1 MSAPRPLVL
10 ASSRVSPDVPAEVAS
25 GQRPRLD
32 VLAVAQALDAD
43 VLDTQASDRLPRWQR
58 RLEAALATDWSQARA
73 ARSRRGLCSAYLSTS
88 EKVGL
93 PLALQGV
100 DVPHVLIAHNL
111 MTARKRRLHRMT
123 GVLRRFDAIICLSA
137 TQEEYLRGEV
147 GLEAGRVHRVWD
159 GVDQQFFR
167 PSAGE
172 GAQGDYLLAVGR
184 ENRDYQTLVKAA
196 RRAGLPLTIVASSLW
211 SRHGVGLDPD
221 ALPPNVTLRRD
232 FVSYPELRTLYENA
246 RLVVVPLAPCD
257 YAAGVNGVLEAMAM
271 GKASVVTQ
279 TNGLAEYVQ
288 DGVTNRTVPPGD
300 VEALADALR
309 SLWADEAARRALGT
323 QGRARVEREM
333 SMDAYAA
340 RLTAIVRQAIEN
352 EQGDWRL

>member
-1 MSAPRPLVL
+1 MSALRPLVL
-10 ASSRVSPDVPAEVAS
+10 ASSRVSPDVSDEIAA
-25 GQRPRLD
+25 GRRPRLD
-32 VLAVAQALDAD
+32 VLAVAEALDAD

-73 ARSRRGLCSAYLSTS
+73 ARRGLHSAYLSTS

-123 GVLRRFDAIICLSA
+123 GVLRRFDAIVCLSE
-137 TQEEYLRGEV
+137 TQEAYLRGEV

-159 GVDQQFFR
+159 GVDQEFFR
-167 PSAGE
+167 P
-172 GAQGDYLLAVGR
+172 GADGDAPGNYLLAVGR
-184 ENRDYQTLVKAA
+184 ENRDYPTLVEAA

-211 SRHGVGLDPD
+211 SRHGVGLDSD

-246 RLVVVPLAPCD
+246 RLVVVPLDPCD

-288 DGVTNRTVPPGD
+288 DGVANRLVPPGD
-300 VEALADALR
+300 AEALADTLR
-309 SLWADEAARRALGT
+309 ALWADEAARRALGAH
-323 QGRARVEREM
+323 GRARIEREM

-340 RLTAIVRQAIEN
+340 RLTAIVRQAMEN
-352 EQGDWRL
+352 ARP